1 MSEPSMKKNLLF
13 IILTLFVGVG
23 LVYSIAKFVNPEAT
37 PVTATAPKAK
47 IEVPGSNEV
56 SRPTA
61 RPAKDLKLDT
71 KNNVKPDPADEPA
84 TSKVATKEAVEEK
97 FKNFREEGRKNFEGI
112 VGGNWDRL
120 HKVIE
125 ANPEIQQLWMQQRE
139 LRDKWATMTDEEK
152 PAALEQMTAL
162 REKGLGLLKAEF
174 AKPETPE
181 PAASPANSGTAE
193 PMPPPEPTAEGPAPN
208 APPPAVIQ

>member
-1 MSEPSMKKNLLF
+1 MNKNGLF
-13 IILTLFVGVG
+13 WVLTVFVAAGG
-23 LVYSIAKFVNPEAT
+23 GYLIAKFVNPEGT
-37 PVTATAPKAK
+37 PVAVTPSKAK
-47 IEVPGSNEV
+47 VEAVTSNEGSHTV
-56 SRPTA
+56 A

-71 KNNVKPDPADEPA
+71 KNNVKPDPVEDPNA
-84 TSKVATKEAVEEK
+84 KVAAKEALEEK
-97 FKNFREEGRKNFEGI
+97 FKNFREEGRKNFEEA
-112 VGGNWDRL
+112 VGGNWGRL
-120 HKVIE
+120 RKVME

-139 LRDKWATMTDEEK
+139 LRDKWSTMSDEEK
-152 PAALEQMTAL
+152 PAAMEQMVAL

-181 PAASPANSGTAE
+181 PAAAPANQGTAE